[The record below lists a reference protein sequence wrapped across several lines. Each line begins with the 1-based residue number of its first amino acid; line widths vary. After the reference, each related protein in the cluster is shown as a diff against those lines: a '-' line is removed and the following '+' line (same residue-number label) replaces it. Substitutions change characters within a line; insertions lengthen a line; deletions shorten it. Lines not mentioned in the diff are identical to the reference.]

1 MKLRQ
6 EFITHMDGDQQI
18 MVDTSAKFSG
28 LLRSNKTAAEIV
40 EMLKTDTTE
49 EKIVAAMQKK
59 YDVPEATLKKDVHQ
73 IIETLRSV
81 GALEK

>member
-1 MKLRQ
+1 MKLKK
-6 EFITHMDGDQQI
+6 EFITHMDGDQQM

-28 LLRSNKTAAEIV
+28 LLRSNKTAAEII

-59 YDVPEATLKKDVHQ
+59 YDVPETTLKADVHK

>member
-1 MKLRQ
+1 MKLKKDY
-6 EFITHMDGDQQI
+6 ITHMDGNQQM
-18 MVDTSAKFSG
+18 MVDVSAKFSG
-28 LLRSNKTAAEIV
+28 LLRSNKTAAEII

-59 YDVPEATLKKDVHQ
+59 YDVPTETLKADVHK

-81 GALEK
+81 SAINE

>member
-1 MKLRQ
+1 MKLKKD
-6 EFITHMDGDQQI
+6 FITHMDGKQQM
-18 MVDTSAKFSG
+18 MVDVSAKFSG
-28 LLRSNKTAAEIV
+28 LLRSNKTAAEII

-59 YDVPEATLKKDVHQ
+59 YDVPKATLKADVHK

-81 GALEK
+81 GAINE

>member
-6 EFITHMDGDQQI
+6 EFITHMDGDQQM

-40 EMLKTDTTE
+40 EMLKTETTE

>member
-1 MKLRQ
+1 MKLKQ
-6 EFITHMDGDQQI
+6 EFITHMDGDQQM

-49 EKIVAAMQKK
+49 EKIVAVMQKK
-59 YDVPEATLKKDVHQ
+59 YDAPETTLKKDVHH
-73 IIETLRSV
+73 IIEILRSV
-81 GALEK
+81 GALND

>member
-1 MKLRQ
+1 MKLKK
-6 EFITHMDGDQQI
+6 EFITHMDGDQQM

-28 LLRSNKTAAEIV
+28 LLRSNKTAAEII

-59 YDVPEATLKKDVHQ
+59 YDAPVETLKADVHRV
-73 IIETLRSV
+73 IETLRNV
-81 GALEK
+81 GAINE

>member
-1 MKLRQ
+1 MKLKK
-6 EFITHMDGDQQI
+6 EFITHMDGDQQM

-28 LLRSNKTAAEIV
+28 LLRSNKTAAEII

-59 YDVPEATLKKDVHQ
+59 YDAPVDTLKADVHRV
-73 IIETLRSV
+73 IETLRNV
-81 GALEK
+81 GAINE

>member
-1 MKLRQ
+1 MKLKQ
-6 EFITHMDGDQQI
+6 EFITHMDGDQQM

-28 LLRSNKTAAEIV
+28 LLRSNKTAAEII

-49 EKIVAAMQKK
+49 EKIVSAMQKK
-59 YDVPEATLKKDVHQ
+59 YDVPQATLQADVHK